1 MALRE
6 GSAAAGQSCLLTV
19 EKRLERDQ
27 RRQQKIGERAYQR
40 SKKQNAMFDVINRV
54 MGTAEGEWIS
64 AVQQAAAWAIPGEK
78 FSVQL
83 PSMS

>member
-6 GSAAAGQSCLLTV
+6 GSMSAGQPCLLTV

-40 SKKQNAMFDVINRV
+40 SKAQSAMFDVINRV
-54 MGTAEGEWIS
+54 MGAPEGKLSGCCGPQGRSRIFFCDLR
-64 AVQQAAAWAIPGEK
+64 IP
-78 FSVQL
+78 
-83 PSMS
+83 